1 MIRIKDIILVAIVF
15 VLWLLVF
22 KNSTYIPKKVD
33 FSNMRNYRKIEEVH
47 DTIFQVKSLTKYKQG
62 KDIQSYIILTDT
74 EKVYI
79 HDTIKV
85 LNDYYALRA
94 YNDTIYQD
102 SNNFVITDTISQNKI
117 LSRSFKANLT
127 EKTIITKQLY
137 VEKPKNTLFL
147 GFRGEFRP
155 SEGLQVLSPSLML
168 NAKNKALIGLSLD
181 LYRNNTIGYSGS
193 LYLKIGKK

>member
-47 DTIFQVKSLTKYKQG
+47 DTIYKTDTIVRYKKG
-62 KDIQSYIILTDT
+62 NDIQSYIILTDT

-79 HDTIKV
+79 HDTLRI
-85 LNDYYALRA
+85 LNDYYTIKA
-94 YNDTIYQD
+94 YVDTIKKD
-102 SNNFVITDTISQNKI
+102 SNTFVITDTISQNKI
-117 LSRSFKANLT
+117 LSRSFKANLA
-127 EKTIITKQLY
+127 EKTITTKQVY
-137 VEKPKNTLFL
+137 VEKPKNTLFW
-147 GFRGEFRP
+147 GFRGDFRP
-155 SEGLQVLSPSLML
+155 SDGFQVLSPGLML
-168 NAKNKALIGLSLD
+168 SAKNKALIGLSLD

>member
-1 MIRIKDIILVAIVF
+1 MIRIKDILLVAIVLI
-15 VLWLLVF
+15 VLWLLFF
-22 KNSTYIPKKVD
+22 KDATYVGSPKNLSNYKKVAE
-33 FSNMRNYRKIEEVH
+33 IH
-47 DTIFQVKSLTKYKQG
+47 DTVYQQKTITKYKQG

-85 LNDYYALRA
+85 LNDYYAVRA

-117 LSRSFKANLT
+117 LSRSFKANLA

-137 VEKPKNTLFL
+137 VEKPKNTLFW
-147 GFRGEFRP
+147 GFRGDFRL
-155 SEGLQVLSPSLML
+155 SNGLQVLSPSLML
-168 NAKNKALIGLSLD
+168 NAKNKALMGLSLD
-181 LYRNNTIGYSGS
+181 LYKTGGIGYSGS
-193 LYLKIGKK
+193 FYLKIGKK

>member
-47 DTIFQVKSLTKYKQG
+47 DTIYKTDTIIRYKKG
-62 KDIQSYIILTDT
+62 NDIQSYIILTDT

-79 HDTIKV
+79 HDTLRI
-85 LNDYYALRA
+85 LNDYYTIKA
-94 YNDTIYQD
+94 YVDTIKKD
-102 SNNFVITDTISQNKI
+102 SNTFVITDTISQNKI
-117 LSRSFKANLT
+117 LSRSFMANLT

-137 VEKPKNTLFL
+137 VEKPKNTLFW
-147 GFRGEFRP
+147 GFRGDFRP
-155 SEGLQVLSPSLML
+155 SEGFQVLSPSLML

-181 LYRNNTIGYSGS
+181 LYKNNTIGYSGS

>member
-1 MIRIKDIILVAIVF
+1 MIRIKDILLVAIVF
-15 VLWLLVF
+15 VLWLLF
-22 KNSTYIPKKVD
+22 FRDAKYIGKAD
-33 FSNMRNYRKIEEVH
+33 FSDMRNYRKLVEVH
-47 DTIFQVKSLTKYKQG
+47 DTVYQQKTFTKYKQG

-74 EKVYI
+74 EKVLI
-79 HDTIKV
+79 HDTAYI
-85 LNDYYALRA
+85 LSDYMRKYA

-137 VEKPKNTLFL
+137 VEKPKNTIYW
-147 GFRGEFRP
+147 GFRGDFRP
-155 SEGLQVLSPSLML
+155 SDGLQVVSPSLML

-181 LYRNNTIGYSGS
+181 LYKNYGIGYSGS
-193 LYLKIGKK
+193 LYFKIGKK

>member
-1 MIRIKDIILVAIVF
+1 MIRIKDILLVAIVL
-15 VLWLLVF
+15 VILWLLF
-22 KNSTYIPKKVD
+22 FRDATYIGKAD
-33 FSNMRNYRKIEEVH
+33 FSDMRNYRKLVEVH
-47 DTIFQVKSLTKYKQG
+47 DTVYQQKTFTKYKQG

-74 EKVYI
+74 EKVLI
-79 HDTIKV
+79 HDTAYI
-85 LNDYYALRA
+85 LSDYMRKYA

-137 VEKPKNTLFL
+137 VEKPKNTLYW
-147 GFRGEFRP
+147 GFRGDFRP
-155 SEGLQVLSPSLML
+155 SNGLQVVSPSLML

-181 LYRNNTIGYSGS
+181 LYKNYGIGYSGS
-193 LYLKIGKK
+193 LYFKIGKK